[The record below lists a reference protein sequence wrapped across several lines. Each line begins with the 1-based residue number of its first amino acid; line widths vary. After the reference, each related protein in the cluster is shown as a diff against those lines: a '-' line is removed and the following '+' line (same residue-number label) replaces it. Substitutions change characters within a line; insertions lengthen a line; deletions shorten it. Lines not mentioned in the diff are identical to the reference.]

1 MSQVEC
7 VLKIR
12 SVLGES
18 PLWDHEEG
26 LLYWLDLRKPAIY
39 RFDPATQRN
48 RKLKASLRGYIGA
61 MVLCRKGGL
70 LLLDQRGIFTHDPR
84 TGALQLFARPAK
96 DMRKI
101 WFNDAKCDR
110 QGNLWAGVGD
120 RREKRPLG
128 VLYRIGARRQ
138 AKKIDGDFICPNGPA
153 FSPDG
158 RLCYFA
164 DSYANKIYCYEIDPA
179 TSKVGPRRLFATVP
193 QDSGV
198 PDGMTVDS
206 EGGLWCCQWDGW
218 RVTRYRPDGRTDH
231 AIELPVPRPT
241 SVAFGGADLDILY
254 ITSASLDL
262 TARQLKEAPLSGSLF
277 SCKPGVKG
285 LLEPRFAGV

>member
-1 MSQVEC
+1 MFQVEC

-18 PLWDHEEG
+18 PLWQPEEG

-39 RFDPATQRN
+39 GFVPATGRN
-48 RKLKASLRGYIGA
+48 KKLKASLNGYIGA
-61 MVLCRKGGL
+61 MVLRRKGGL
-70 LLLDQRGIFTHDPR
+70 LLLDQRGVFVHDPK
-84 TGALQLFARPAK
+84 TGALRLFAKPAK
-96 DMRKI
+96 DMRKL

-120 RREKRPLG
+120 RKEKRPLG
-128 VLYRIGARRQ
+128 ILYRIGPQGRAR
-138 AKKIDGDFICPNGPA
+138 KVDSNFICPNGPA

-164 DSYANKIYCYEIDPA
+164 DSYANKIYRYEIDPQA
-179 TSKVGPRRLFATVP
+179 GKIGPRHLFAAVP
-193 QDSGV
+193 PASGV

-218 RVTRYRPDGRTDH
+218 RVTRYRPDGKVDT

-241 SVAFGGADLDILY
+241 SVAFGGANLDTLY

-262 TARQLKEAPLSGSLF
+262 TARQLKEAPLSGSIF
-277 SCKPGVKG
+277 ACKPGVRG
-285 LLEPRFAGV
+285 LLEPRFAG